1 MELTTG
7 AILRRIT
14 HTDLSVSA
22 HKLATLILD
31 GIAWKEGYN
40 GLPRGFAAF
49 TLADL
54 AERMGVSRQYLHVL
68 LGELAVSGL
77 RLLRQRLRGHIAV
90 WQFRFGCCE
99 DCAPGSAVSATG
111 DTPLYKEDSNK
122 NVFSGMIVLDRRL
135 APRSGRWLALI
146 SRAKATLP
154 CRHADSRHIW
164 ERFQEF
170 NRRRGNDAVPAGY
183 LLGFMRRWRAS
194 EASRL
199 PALAPVACG
208 MSEEQRAL
216 HEIIASAP
224 IANRQF
230 HESDLQRL
238 IGAESYRLRVA
249 DTMKTYGCSEF
260 SAKLAVHG
268 CAVRSNEIRP

>member
-31 GIAWKEGYN
+31 GIAWREGYN
-40 GLPRGFAAF
+40 GLPRGVAAF

-68 LGELAVSGL
+68 LGELTASGL

-99 DCAPGSAVSATG
+99 DCAPGSAVSATD

-122 NVFSGMIVLDRRL
+122 TVFSGMIVLDRRC
-135 APRSGRWLALI
+135 APRPDRWLALI
-146 SRAKATLP
+146 RSAKATLP
-154 CRHADSRHIW
+154 CRLADSRHIW

-183 LLGFMRRWRAS
+183 LLGFMRRWRVGETIS
-194 EASRL
+194 L
-199 PALAPVACG
+199 PPLAPVACG

-216 HEIIASAP
+216 HKIIASAP

-230 HESDLQRL
+230 HESDLLRL
-238 IGAESYRLRVA
+238 IGVEGYRLRVA
-249 DTMKTYGCSEF
+249 DMVKTYGCSEF

-268 CAVRSNEIRP
+268 LAVRASEIRP